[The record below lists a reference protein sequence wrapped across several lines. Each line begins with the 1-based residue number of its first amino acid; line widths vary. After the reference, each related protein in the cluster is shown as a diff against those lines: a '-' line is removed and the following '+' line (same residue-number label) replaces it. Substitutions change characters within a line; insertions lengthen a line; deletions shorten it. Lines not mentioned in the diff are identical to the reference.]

1 MLPPPQLEF
10 DHTVGFEKIPFTD
23 ILGPSTGTTRYFG
36 WHVAEINHY
45 VLVTRWTILSARL
58 ISFLIVGFTVEAL

>member
-1 MLPPPQLEF
+1 MYSSIKLGTDAPSPPPPQLEF

-36 WHVAEINHY
+36 WHVTEINQH
-45 VLVTRWTILSARL
+45 VLVTR
-58 ISFLIVGFTVEAL
+58 